1 MSRTLHIDV
10 FFDFICPWCLIGKR
24 QLGEALAQLRAS
36 DPDVEV
42 TVRWR
47 GVQLLPQAPQ
57 EGWPFMEFYIRRL
70 GSEPAVR
77 ARQAMVLQAAA
88 TAGVQLD
95 FPGMHVMPNTAD
107 AHRVFE
113 AACAA
118 APDKADA
125 LLERLFAAHFT
136 GGANLGDGAWLLDQ
150 AEACGVPRAALATSL
165 QGAEQGYEEP
175 FVQGPA
181 PSGGV
186 PCFVFDGYFSLSGA
200 QPPAMLLAA
209 ARKALAAGV
218 AQSSAQS
225 A

>member
-1 MSRTLHIDV
+1 MSRTLQVDV
-10 FFDFICPWCLIGKR
+10 FFDFVCPWCLIGKR
-24 QLGEALAQLRAS
+24 QLDQALAQLRAS
-36 DPDVEV
+36 DPDVAV

-57 EGWPFMEFYIRRL
+57 GGWPFMEFYIRRL

-88 TAGVQLD
+88 TTGVAID

-136 GGANLGDGAWLLDQ
+136 GGANLGDGEWLL
-150 AEACGVPRAALATSL
+150 AEAAACGVPRAALANAL
-165 QGAEQGYEEP
+165 QGAQQAYEEP
-175 FVQGPA
+175 PLPGPA

-186 PCFVFDGYFSLSGA
+186 PCFVFDGYLSLSGA
-200 QPPAMLLAA
+200 QPPATLLAA
-209 ARKALAAGV
+209 ARKAL
-218 AQSSAQS
+218 SAQLV
-225 A
+225 